1 MSPHTV
7 SVVISPPTVD
17 LDSYEPFDEEYIR
30 TVDEILSDEPSFD
43 ASFDAYNSGI
53 STDGA
58 NDSPQRERGTSRAS
72 VGKGT
77 GRTHKKS
84 PYFSTGQ
91 MSQRRIGSKRSIPRI
106 DVDGDDG
113 DKNEDDNED
122 DLTPATS
129 VESVKIQVADNNIGN
144 EHHNNKT
151 YAKAN
156 GDAVE
161 DDITEEDIV
170 FASVGPEAQ
179 ARLLDFIASHSFMR
193 GGSYPVRRSK
203 RRTFVCELYEQAKS
217 TGMDEHSIDRL
228 TNYVRKTYLELYGKD
243 YGDTQGSEFG
253 DEIDDVAGERRSSS
267 KVSKKE
273 RKRKRSNGDTAKQKP
288 KKSRSQ
294 SSQSSE
300 EKRTTSIADSHTDP
314 KREVIDLEAEYPLE
328 DFASATEHEVLESIS
343 PAEELPKRRPSIS
356 KQSDRSSKHNRSN
369 GFTFVTPEKRNNR
382 ASALSSSKQSLR
394 SPANSKDE
402 PICLES
408 DSDGP
413 KKSTTAAP
421 VAHLANPIFSD
432 RPETR
437 KESIAAPRK
446 EKNHR
451 KRQSRRKRRA
461 EKHRESLQDSEI
473 QELAADDRHIE
484 KDATTKKFDRENGVT
499 ASDEVKSKYF
509 RSPQQVDGLA
519 SSSQIS
525 ATYSANYVRDYKHI
539 PEETRQILTEFGL
552 PFDFLDSDSDS
563 DLSDVPSDDSILD
576 HDAFLW
582 GVIQP
587 HVRDE
592 TFVRPA
598 EGIPRTPLKKTLSAE
613 PDVPFVMTLR
623 PRPPK
628 VSPYFPKPLIDPDSC
643 LPFPSIDAPTFGLVQ
658 EQLAHDPFRLLIAT
672 IFLNRT
678 RGGVALPVLFRVFDH
693 FPTVHDMSTADF
705 WKLLSMIRSLGFQNE
720 RAKKC
725 IDLAKTWLA
734 RPPTKGRRYRRLHYP
749 RKLDG
754 KDVGREECIGDDE
767 DDTRVAWEIAHL
779 PGVGPYS
786 LDSWRIFCRDE
797 LRGLAKDWKGNG
809 AASADFE
816 PEWKSVLP
824 QDKELRAYLTWMWL
838 KEGWVWDRHTGKRKR
853 ASEKMMRAA
862 RRGGVA
868 QEQDGN
874 FVLEMSP
881 VKRVAN
887 GLTAWS

>member
-1 MSPHTV
+1 MSPQTV
-7 SVVISPPTVD
+7 SVVIAPPTVD
-17 LDSYEPFDEEYIR
+17 LDSYEPFDEEYLR

-43 ASFDAYNSGI
+43 ASFDTYNGGTSM
-53 STDGA
+53 DGA
-58 NDSPQRERGTSRAS
+58 NDSPQQERGTGRAS
-72 VGKGT
+72 VGKRT
-77 GRTHKKS
+77 GRTHKES

-91 MSQRRIGSKRSIPRI
+91 MSQRHVGSKRNFTRI
-106 DVDGDDG
+106 DVDDEGEDED
-113 DKNEDDNED
+113 EDDI
-122 DLTPATS
+122 TPATS
-129 VESVKIQVADNNIGN
+129 VESVKIQVVDNNIGN
-144 EHHNNKT
+144 EHHKNKT
-151 YAKAN
+151 YAKAKGN
-156 GDAVE
+156 ALD
-161 DDITEEDIV
+161 DDIAEEDIV
-170 FASVGPEAQ
+170 FASVEPEAQ
-179 ARLLDFIASHSFMR
+179 ARLLDFIASHPFMR

-228 TNYVRKTYLELYGKD
+228 TDYVRKTYLDLYGKD

-253 DEIDDVAGERRSSS
+253 DEIDDVSEDGRRSS
-267 KVSKKE
+267 KISKKD
-273 RKRKRSNGDTAKQKP
+273 RKRKRSNGDTAKQEP

-294 SSQSSE
+294 SEQTSE
-300 EKRTTSIADSHTDP
+300 EQRTTSMADSHNDS

-328 DFASATEHEVLESIS
+328 DFFASGTEPEGLKSIS

-356 KQSDRSSKHNRSN
+356 KHFDRSSKGDRSK
-369 GFTFVTPEKRNNR
+369 GLSLITPEKRNNR
-382 ASALSSSKQSLR
+382 ASAFTSSKHSLP

-402 PICLES
+402 PIYLES

-413 KKSTTAAP
+413 KKSATAVP
-421 VAHLANPIFSD
+421 DAHSANPMPSGK
-432 RPETR
+432 PKTR
-437 KESIAAPRK
+437 KESTDRPKK

-451 KRQSRRKRRA
+451 KRRSRRKRRA
-461 EKHRESLQDSEI
+461 EKYRESLKDSEI
-473 QELAADDRHIE
+473 QDLAAEDRHIE
-484 KDATTKKFDRENGVT
+484 EDATSKKFGRKNGGVT

-509 RSPQQVDGLA
+509 LRPQQVDGLA
-519 SSSQIS
+519 SISQIP
-525 ATYSANYVRDYKHI
+525 ATYSANYVLHYKPI
-539 PEETRQILTEFGL
+539 PEETQHMLTEFGL
-552 PFDFLDSDSDS
+552 PFDFLDSDSD
-563 DLSDVPSDDSILD
+563 LSDVPSDDGILD
-576 HDAFLW
+576 HDAFLRD
-582 GVIQP
+582 VMQP
-587 HVRDE
+587 PVRDE
-592 TFVRPA
+592 TFVTPA
-598 EGIPRTPLKKTLSAE
+598 EGIPRTPLRSASSAD

-693 FPTVHDMSTADF
+693 FPTVHDMSKADF
-705 WKLLSMIRSLGFQNE
+705 SQLVSMIHSLGFQNE

-725 IDLAKTWLA
+725 IDLAKTWLD

-749 RKLDG
+749 RKMDG

-809 AASADFE
+809 TASADFE

-838 KEGWVWDRHTGKRKR
+838 KEGWVWDRHTGERNR

-881 VKRVAN
+881 VKKVAN

>member
-1 MSPHTV
+1 MSPPAV
-7 SVVISPPTVD
+7 SVVISPPAVD
-17 LDSYEPFDEEYIR
+17 LDSYEPFDGQYTR

-53 STDGA
+53 SMDGS
-58 NDSPQRERGTSRAS
+58 NGSLQRERAISRAS
-72 VGKGT
+72 VGKRT
-77 GRTHKKS
+77 GPKKS

-91 MSQRRIGSKRSIPRI
+91 MSQRRIGSKRSITRI
-106 DVDGDDG
+106 DVD
-113 DKNEDDNED
+113 EDDDDDEDEDED
-122 DLTPATS
+122 DITPATS
-129 VESVKIQVADNNIGN
+129 VESVKIQVVDNNIED
-144 EHHNNKT
+144 EHHDNKT

-156 GDAVE
+156 GNAVD
-161 DDITEEDIV
+161 DDIAEEDIV
-170 FASVGPEAQ
+170 FASVGPEVQ
-179 ARLLDFIASHSFMR
+179 ARLLNFIASHSFMR
-193 GGSYPVRRSK
+193 SGSYPVRRSK

-243 YGDTQGSEFG
+243 YVDTQGSEFG
-253 DEIDDVAGERRSSS
+253 DEIDDVGGKRRRSLND
-267 KVSKKE
+267 SKKD
-273 RKRKRSNGDTAKQKP
+273 RKRKRLNGDAAKQKH

-294 SSQSSE
+294 SSQ
-300 EKRTTSIADSHTDP
+300 EKRTTSTADSHNNS
-314 KREVIDLEAEYPLE
+314 KREVIDLEAEYPLA
-328 DFASATEHEVLESIS
+328 DFSASATEPEGFESKS
-343 PAEELPKRRPSIS
+343 TAEELPRRRPSIS
-356 KQSDRSSKHNRSN
+356 KQSGRSSNDDRSNDLSLI
-369 GFTFVTPEKRNNR
+369 TPENRNSK
-382 ASALSSSKQSLR
+382 ASVSIPSRHSLR

-402 PICLES
+402 PIFLES

-413 KKSTTAAP
+413 RDSATAVPKAHST
-421 VAHLANPIFSD
+421 NPIHSD
-432 RPETR
+432 KPTTR
-437 KESIAAPRK
+437 EESIARAKK

-451 KRQSRRKRRA
+451 KRRSRRRKRA
-461 EKHRESLQDSEI
+461 ERYRENLKDSQI
-473 QELAADDRHIE
+473 QNLAAEDRHIE
-484 KDATTKKFDRENGVT
+484 EDATTNNTDDSQSVT
-499 ASDEVKSKYF
+499 ASDEVTSKYF
-509 RSPQQVDGLA
+509 TSPQQVDGLA
-519 SSSQIS
+519 SSVPSQIPT
-525 ATYSANYVRDYKHI
+525 TYFTSSVRDYEPI
-539 PEETRQILTEFGL
+539 PEKARQILTEVGL
-552 PFDFLDSDSDS
+552 SFDILASDSES
-563 DLSDVPSDDSILD
+563 DLSDVQSDDGILD
-576 HDAFLW
+576 HDAFLRD
-582 GVIQP
+582 VIQP
-587 HVRDE
+587 PVLGE
-592 TFVRPA
+592 TFDRSA
-598 EGIPRTPLKKTLSAE
+598 EGIPKTPLKSALAAD
-613 PDVPFVMTLR
+613 PDVPFVMALR

-678 RGGVALPVLFRVFDH
+678 RGGVALPVLFQVFEH
-693 FPTVHDMSTADF
+693 FPTAQDMSTAEF
-705 WKLLSMIRSLGFQNE
+705 SKLVSMIHSLGFQNE
-720 RAKKC
+720 RARKC
-725 IDLAKTWLA
+725 IDLAKTWLE

-749 RKLDG
+749 RKMDG
-754 KDVGREECIGDDE
+754 KDVGRDECIGDDE
-767 DDTRVAWEIAHL
+767 NDTRVAWEIAHL

-838 KEGWVWDRHTGKRKR
+838 KEGWIWDRHTGERKR

-881 VKRVAN
+881 VKKVAN